1 MQCETMLSQPS
12 NIAKYYLTATI
23 NSVGN

>member
-1 MQCETMLSQPS
+1 MLSRPS